1 MLWRPTKY
9 PMVAWPPQ
17 CFAIEGGL
25 VDYRQFIAKV
35 QEYGGLPREDSL
47 KIIEVVLETLGE
59 RLSKKH
65 REHLAAQLPRELKPF
80 VLKHR
85 KTELF
90 SLELFYQHIAARA
103 RLSFHDSI
111 RYSRMVIRVLQEAV
125 AEGELQDIFA
135 EIPPE
140 FDELS
145 GRKPTQISPTSVDTH
160 DFYPRS

>member
-1 MLWRPTKY
+1 MPLRQTKY
-9 PMVAWPPQ
+9 PMVAWPLR
-17 CFAIEGGL
+17 CFAIKGGF

-35 QEYGGLPREDSL
+35 QEYLGLPKEDSL
-47 KIIEVVLETLGE
+47 KIIEAALETLGE

-90 SLELFYQHIAARA
+90 SLELFYQHVAPRA
-103 RLSFHDSI
+103 GLSLHDSI

-125 AEGELQDIFA
+125 AEGELRDIFA

-140 FDELS
+140 FDELL
-145 GRKPTQISPTSVDTH
+145 GPKPTQISPTSVNTH
-160 DFYPRS
+160 ELYSKS